1 MPSAPPSVG
10 KNSAARMLKR
20 KMTEM
25 DWAISSSS
33 APMTGAV
40 AAMAEPPQMEEPTPT
55 STEMLHG
62 ILSQRLMA
70 KAMTSEVVMVEQM
83 MGSDLLPTWAIWERL
98 SPNPS
103 RMTAY
108 CNTFLEVKA
117 MPARKE
123 ALFWRTS
130 AASMPSRMANTGP
143 PTTGKAQPSSQ
154 PGMASARHSSRPGS
168 VCLTEFISIHSLFPI
183 FS

>member
-1 MPSAPPSVG
+1 
-10 KNSAARMLKR
+10 
-20 KMTEM
+20 M

-55 STEMLHG
+55 NTEMLHG

-98 SPNPS
+98 RPKPS
-103 RMTAY
+103 KMTAY
-108 CNTFLEVKA
+108 CNTFFGGKGDARPERGLVLEDQRRQHTQQNGEHR
-117 MPARKE
+117 PAYHGE
-123 ALFWRTS
+123 S
-130 AASMPSRMANTGP
+130 AAQQPAGDGQRQAQQQARQRLFDKIHFHTLSFPNFFLKRLDYTPRSR
-143 PTTGKAQPSSQ
+143 
-154 PGMASARHSSRPGS
+154 
-168 VCLTEFISIHSLFPI
+168 
-183 FS
+183 